1 MTKRLDQIRK
11 GDTVRLPS
19 GAIVTAAE
27 DAERVVIESWRFPV
41 EGRMPCDHVGGAA
54 SDELALAEEWPEAI
68 GVEGL

>member
-11 GDTVRLPS
+11 GDTVRLKS

-27 DAERVVIESWRFPV
+27 DARLEVTETWIFPV

-54 SDELALAEEWPEAI
+54 SDELVLAEEWPEEI
-68 GVEGL
+68 